1 MLFAIVFI
9 SIWFSLHAYLAWRLI
24 RPLAPHS
31 PWRRPVWSA
40 LLASLLIVPGVFFTR
55 ILMQAPALTD
65 MLAWVAYI
73 DMGFILIL
81 APLLLLRDSIAAVIR
96 NARTLS
102 RQHRRHPSDA
112 AGTDSARRQ
121 FLANGVNLGIVGL
134 SGVMAGAGYHEA
146 RRLAEVRQVS
156 IPLNNLPAAL
166 DGFRIVQL
174 SDIHLGP
181 TIKGDYLQG
190 IVERCNEL
198 QPDLVAITGDLVDG
212 LTSMLQEDVAPL
224 TALQSRHGTFFVTGN
239 HEYYWDAL
247 TWSDLLQTLDIQV
260 LNNTHRIIRHDDAR
274 LLLAGATDYSA
285 HRYVPEHASD
295 PEQARRNAG
304 GADIA
309 ILLAHQPKSA
319 FAGAAAGYDLQLSG
333 HIHGGQFFP
342 WNFTIGLVQP
352 FTTGLHRVQGRMWL
366 YVSAG
371 TGYWGPPNR
380 LGVPAEI
387 TEITL
392 ART

>member
-1 MLFAIVFI
+1 MLFAIVFV

-31 PWRRPVWSA
+31 PWRRPAWLL
-40 LLASLLIVPGVFFTR
+40 LLASLVIVPGVFFTR
-55 ILMQAPALTD
+55 IMMQAPALTD
-65 MLAWVAYI
+65 PIARVAYI
-73 DMGFILIL
+73 DMGFVLML
-81 APLLLLRDSIAAVIR
+81 VPLLVLRDSIAALIR
-96 NARTLS
+96 NARMLS
-102 RQHRRHPSDA
+102 RQRHQHTPD
-112 AGTDSARRQ
+112 TDSSRRR
-121 FLANGVNLGIVGL
+121 FLANGVNLGLVGL
-134 SGVMAGAGYHEA
+134 SGAMAAAGYHEA
-146 RRLAEVRQVS
+146 HRLAAVRQVS
-156 IPLNNLPAAL
+156 IPLDKLPEAL

-198 QPDLVAITGDLVDG
+198 RPDLVAITGDLVDG

-260 LNNTHRIIRHDDAR
+260 LNNTHRIIRHDSAR

-285 HRYVPEHASD
+285 HRYVPAHASD
-295 PEQARRNAG
+295 PELARRNAG
-304 GADIA
+304 GADIS

-319 FAGAAAGYDLQLSG
+319 FAAAAAGYDLQLSG

-342 WNFTIGLVQP
+342 WNFAIGLVQP
-352 FTTGLHRVQGRMWL
+352 FTTGLHRVHERMWL

-387 TEITL
+387 TEIRL
-392 ART
+392 IRA

>member
-1 MLFAIVFI
+1 MLFAIVFV
-9 SIWFSLHAYLAWRLI
+9 SIWFSLHVYLYWRLV
-24 RPLAPHS
+24 RPLAPYS
-31 PWRRPVWSA
+31 PWRKPAGSA
-40 LLASLLIVPGVFFTR
+40 LLVSLLIVPGVFFTR
-55 ILMQAPALTD
+55 ILMQAPAITD
-65 MLAWVAYI
+65 AFAWVAYL

-81 APLLLLRDSIAAVIR
+81 APLLLLRDSIAAVTR
-96 NARTLS
+96 NVRMLF
-102 RQHRRHPSDA
+102 RRHQRHTPDA
-112 AGTDSARRQ
+112 AVTDSARRQ

-134 SGVMAGAGYHEA
+134 SATMAGAGYHEA
-146 RRLAEVRQVS
+146 RRLAAVRRIS
-156 IPLNNLPAAL
+156 IPLDNLPEAL

-174 SDIHLGP
+174 SDIHIGP

-198 QPDLVAITGDLVDG
+198 HPDLVAITGDLVDG
-212 LTSMLQEDVAPL
+212 LTSMLQDELAPL

-247 TWSDLLQTLDIQV
+247 TWSDLLQTLGIRV
-260 LNNTHRIIRHDDAR
+260 LNNTHRVIRHDDAR
-274 LLLAGATDYSA
+274 LLVAGATDYSA
-285 HRYVPEHASD
+285 HRYVPAHASD
-295 PEQARRNAG
+295 PEQARHNAG
-304 GADIA
+304 ATDVSV
-309 ILLAHQPKSA
+309 LLAHQPKSA

-333 HIHGGQFFP
+333 HVHGGQFFP

-352 FTTGLHRVQGRMWL
+352 FTTGLHRVQERMWL

-387 TEITL
+387 TEIILTH
-392 ART
+392 A

>member
-9 SIWFSLHAYLAWRLI
+9 SIWSGIHAYLAWRLI

-31 PWRRPVWSA
+31 PWRRPAWSA
-40 LLASLLIVPGVFFTR
+40 LLASLLVVPGVFFTR

-65 MLAWVAYI
+65 KLAWVAYI

-102 RQHRRHPSDA
+102 RQRRCHPADT
-112 AGTDSARRQ
+112 AGTDSTRRQ

-134 SGVMAGAGYHEA
+134 SAVMAGAGYHEA
-146 RRLAEVRQVS
+146 RRLAAVRQVR
-156 IPLNNLPAAL
+156 IPLHNLPAAL

-247 TWSDLLQTLDIQV
+247 SWSDLLQTLDIQV

-285 HRYVPEHASD
+285 HRYVPDHASD
-295 PEQARRNAG
+295 PELARRNAG
-304 GADIA
+304 GADIS

-352 FTTGLHRVQGRMWL
+352 FTTGLHRVEERMWL

-392 ART
+392 VRT

>member
-31 PWRRPVWSA
+31 PWRRLAWSV
-40 LLASLLIVPGVFFTR
+40 LLASLVIVPGVFFTR
-55 ILMQAPALTD
+55 ILIQEPALTD
-65 MLAWVAYI
+65 SLAWVAYI
-73 DMGFILIL
+73 DMGFVLML
-81 APLLLLRDSIAAVIR
+81 APLLVVHDSVAAVFR
-96 NARTLS
+96 KSRRLS
-102 RQHRRHPSDA
+102 RQHHHHSPDPP
-112 AGTDSARRQ
+112 GTDSSRRQ
-121 FLANGVNLGIVGL
+121 FMANGVNLGLVGL
-134 SGVMAGAGYHEA
+134 SGVMAGTGYHEA

-156 IPLNNLPAAL
+156 IPLTSLPEAL

-198 QPDLVAITGDLVDG
+198 RPDLVAITGDLVDG

-224 TALQSRHGTFFVTGN
+224 TSLQSRHGTFFVTGN

-247 TWSDLLQTLDIQV
+247 TWSELLQTMGIHV
-260 LNNTHRIIRHDDAR
+260 LNNSHRIIRHDTAR

-285 HRYVPEHASD
+285 HRYVPGHASD
-295 PEQARRNAG
+295 PDLARRRA
-304 GADIA
+304 ASSDAA

-319 FAGAAAGYDLQLSG
+319 FAGEAAGYDLQLSG

-342 WNFTIGLVQP
+342 WNLMIGMVQP
-352 FTTGLHRVQGRMWL
+352 FTTGLHRVNRRMWL

-387 TEITL
+387 TEIRLTR
-392 ART
+392 A

>member
-9 SIWFSLHAYLAWRLI
+9 SIWFSLHAYLAWRLV

-31 PWRRPVWSA
+31 PWRRLAWCA
-40 LLASLLIVPGVFFTR
+40 LLASLVIVPGVFFTR
-55 ILMQAPALTD
+55 ILIQEPALTD
-65 MLAWVAYI
+65 TIAWVAYI
-73 DMGFILIL
+73 NMGFILML
-81 APLLLLRDSIAAVIR
+81 APLLMVRDSVAAVIR
-96 NARTLS
+96 HARMLS
-102 RQHRRHPSDA
+102 RQHHHHSPDPP
-112 AGTDSARRQ
+112 GTDSSRRQ
-121 FLANGVNLGIVGL
+121 FMTNGVNLGLVGL
-134 SGVMAGAGYHEA
+134 SGVMAGTGYHEA

-156 IPLNNLPAAL
+156 IPLAMLPEAL

-174 SDIHLGP
+174 SDIHIGP

-190 IVERCNEL
+190 IVKRCNEL

-224 TALQSRHGTFFVTGN
+224 TSLQSRHGTFFVTGN

-247 TWSDLLQTLDIQV
+247 TWSDLLQTMGIHV
-260 LNNTHRIIRHDDAR
+260 LNNSHRIIRHDTAR

-295 PEQARRNAG
+295 PELARRRA
-304 GADIA
+304 ASTDAA

-319 FAGAAAGYDLQLSG
+319 FAGEAAGYDLQLSG

-342 WNFTIGLVQP
+342 WNIMIGMVQP
-352 FTTGLHRVQGRMWL
+352 FTTGLHRVNRRMWL

-387 TEITL
+387 TEIRLTR
-392 ART
+392 A